1 MSDDGCLAGIV
12 PPTDPFSR
20 MDQSPMF
27 DTVIVGAGVAG
38 LTAARLLHAAGRR
51 VVVLEARDRVGGR
64 TWTDRSPGFS
74 VDRGASW
81 IHGVDGNPLADLVD
95 ALGMRSIEFTV
106 GSFQAGGRPIANYDE
121 EHREL
126 DAAATERW
134 LADAATVDARLAAAA
149 ADSDG
154 GESYSDVVE
163 RALAG
168 LDWSEERIARV
179 RAFHRHRTE
188 EQCGA
193 DGHEVDAHGLDED
206 AIDGEEVVFP
216 GGYDLLATS
225 LARGLDIRLGH
236 EVTAV
241 AWSER
246 GVRIATASETFEA
259 RDVVVTVPLGVLKA
273 GAIDFEPALPE
284 PVAGAIE
291 RVGMGTFDKVF
302 LQFPERFWQEGAYAL
317 RQLGADSVPWHS
329 WYDVSAV
336 SGTPMLLTFAGG
348 AWARRIEQMD
358 DDEIVASV
366 LEGLRRNY
374 GAAVPE
380 PTGRWITRWGSDPFA
395 RGSYSFVARGATYA
409 DHDTMATP
417 VGGVLHLAGEATWG
431 DCPAT
436 VNGALL
442 SGHRAAERILGS
454 SIQLERLVG

>member
-1 MSDDGCLAGIV
+1 
-12 PPTDPFSR
+12 
-20 MDQSPMF
+20 MF

-64 TWTDRSPGFS
+64 TWTDRSAGFS

-81 IHGVDGNPLADLVD
+81 IHGLTGNPLTSLVE
-95 ALGMRSIEFTV
+95 ALGMQTIEFTV

-121 EHREL
+121 AHREL
-126 DAAATERW
+126 DDAATEQW
-134 LADAATVDARLAAAA
+134 LDDVETVAGRLVDAAAA
-149 ADSDG
+149 AEA
-154 GESYSDVVE
+154 GESYADVVE

-168 LDWSEERIARV
+168 LDWSEERVARV

-193 DGHEVDAHGLDED
+193 DGEQVDAHGLDED
-206 AIDGEEVVFP
+206 AIDGDEVVFP
-216 GGYDLLATS
+216 GGYDALATS
-225 LARGLDIRLGH
+225 LAHGLDVRLEH
-236 EVTAV
+236 VVTAV
-241 AWSER
+241 ARSAS
-246 GVRIATASETFEA
+246 GVRVSTASESFEA
-259 RDVVVTVPLGVLKA
+259 REVVVTVPLGVLKA

-284 PVAGAIE
+284 PVADAIA

-302 LQFPERFWQEGAYAL
+302 LQFPERFWQDGAYAL
-317 RQLGADSVPWHS
+317 RQLGAESVPWHS

-348 AWARRIEQMD
+348 DWARRVEQMR

-374 GAAVPE
+374 GASVPE
-380 PTGRWITRWGSDPFA
+380 PTGHWITRWGADPFA
-395 RGSYSFVARGATYA
+395 RGSYSYVARGASYA
-409 DHDTMATP
+409 DHDAIATP
-417 VGGVLHLAGEATWG
+417 VDGVLHLAGEATWS

-442 SGHRAAERILGS
+442 SGHRAAERVLGEPVP
-454 SIQLERLVG
+454 LERLVQPLTA